1 MTALTKHKLYAIML
15 GALLLTA
22 CKSGSD
28 RTGDMSQASS
38 PREKELSTNTAPQ
51 EQAPATSPPATTPP
65 PAQPVVR
72 ELLITIDDLPLADFS
87 REKSARA
94 RLEIV
99 ERLTTT
105 LKKEDVP
112 FVAFLN
118 MEQNAKDKALLPLW
132 QGTRAEFGNHTWS
145 HPHPRKV
152 GTEKYLED
160 LRRGHEAVAKL
171 TGEREGKMPFRY
183 PYLYEGF
190 PCEQREAIRE
200 TLRALDARNVPVTI
214 DGWDWYYSRRRQSAL
229 DDGDAERAKLL
240 EGAYMGSLKEATLE
254 AEWYSEEL
262 FGRQPPQ
269 VLLLHG
275 NTLVADMLPEML
287 AFFRARG
294 YRFVTLKDVWAD
306 PAYAEVDHTATAR
319 GFSHWKRLM
328 RSRDGQ
334 GVCPANSPEE

>member
-1 MTALTKHKLYAIML
+1 MTSSSTSKLLALVICS
-15 GALLLTA
+15 LLLTA
-22 CKSGSD
+22 CKSGGEHTADASEA
-28 RTGDMSQASS
+28 SQTSKQEPAEQKTTPSA
-38 PREKELSTNTAPQ
+38 EAP
-51 EQAPATSPPATTPP
+51 ETTPATSPPAK
-65 PAQPVVR
+65 PVVR

-87 REKSARA
+87 DEKSARD
-94 RLEIV
+94 REKIV

-105 LKKEDVP
+105 LAKEDVP

-118 MEQNAKDKALLPLW
+118 MEQDSKDKALLPLW
-132 QGTRAEFGNHTWS
+132 QATRAEFGNHTWS

-152 GTEKYLED
+152 GTEKYIKD

-171 TGEREGKMPFRY
+171 VGESKRPMPFRY

-190 PCEQREAIRE
+190 PCDQREAILE
-200 TLRALDARNVPVTI
+200 ALRALDARNVPVTI
-214 DGWDWYYSRRRQSAL
+214 DPWDWYYSRRRQRAL
-229 DDGDAERAKLL
+229 DAGNTEEAKLL

-254 AEWYSEEL
+254 AEWFSREL

-294 YRFVTLKDVWAD
+294 YRFVTLDKVWAD
-306 PAYAEVDHTATAR
+306 PAYSEVDRTATAR

-328 RSRDGQ
+328 RSRDGA
-334 GVCPANSPEE
+334 GVCPASEDEE